1 MFNEQISEMSN
12 NKQSSVLFLWQ
23 ELKHWLPER
32 YTVDDSVKIL
42 SILNQAV
49 EMHKEEILS
58 FNKLLDKH
66 EIDAWTNNTILLT
79 AEEFYNETFG
89 GGNK

>member
-1 MFNEQISEMSN
+1 MS

-49 EMHKEEILS
+49 SMHEDEITKAWEKGDGE
-58 FNKLLDKH
+58 FDKV
-66 EIDAWTNNTILLT
+66 
-79 AEEFYNETFG
+79 AEEMSLEYYNETFG
-89 GGNK
+89 E

>member
-1 MFNEQISEMSN
+1 MSN

-42 SILNQAV
+42 SILNQSV
-49 EMHKEEILS
+49 EIHKEEILS
-58 FNKLLDKH
+58 FNKLLYKH
-66 EIDAWTNNTILLT
+66 EIEALTNNTILLT

-89 GGNK
+89 GNNEQQ